1 MLISIIIPVYNEENN
16 IRPLAEA
23 LGAVMRGKVLCAG
36 ETFQIIFVDDG
47 STDGSLSELKL
58 LARNSPDRQP
68 GLSPDRPGQ
77 VSYISFSRNFGQQA
91 ALRAGMEAASGD
103 CIITMDG
110 DFQHPP
116 ELLPLMIAEFRKGF
130 DIVNTRRSEPAHGR
144 PGRNSVLKRA
154 TSRLFYSLIN
164 AVEDVPVEPG
174 SADFRLIS
182 RRACDRLL
190 AMGQSSIFLRA
201 AIPWLGLPSTTL
213 SYVAEPRKSGK
224 TKFTPAKMFNLA
236 EEGLATTNSRFFRI
250 TSCAGVGFL
259 FAGLVFL
266 ICRLCLLAF
275 TGEPFGGWAIVLC
288 LLLII
293 GGALLVSI
301 GFTGHYIVRL
311 ISLTGGKPPYII
323 KESTP
328 GLGERLGRKNG

>member
-1 MLISIIIPVYNEENN
+1 MLISIIVPVYNEESN
-16 IRPLAEA
+16 IRPLAGA
-23 LGAVMRGKVLCAG
+23 LDAVMREKALGEG
-36 ETFQIIFVDDG
+36 ETCEIIFVDDG
-47 STDGSLSELKL
+47 STDGSLAVLRQLS
-58 LARNSPDRQP
+58 RNPAD
-68 GLSPDRPGQ
+68 Q

-91 ALRAGMEAASGD
+91 ALRAGMEAARGD

-116 ELLPLMIAEFRKGF
+116 ELLPLMVDEFRKGF
-130 DIVNTRRSEPAHGR
+130 DIVNTRRSEPGHGQ

-164 AVEDVPVEPG
+164 AVEDVPVESG

-190 AMGQSSIFLRA
+190 AMGQGSMFLRG
-201 AIPWLGLPSTTL
+201 AIPWLGLPSTTI

-224 TKFTPAKMFNLA
+224 TKFTPAKMFDLA
-236 EEGLATTNSRFFRI
+236 EEGLTMTNSRLFRAI
-250 TSCAGVGFL
+250 SCMGVGFL
-259 FAGLVFL
+259 AAGLVFL

-275 TGEPFGGWAIVLC
+275 AGEPFGGWAIVLC

-293 GGALLVSI
+293 GGALLVAI

-323 KESTP
+323 KETTP
-328 GLGERLGRKNG
+328 GLGERQGRKNG